1 MFLTQGFR
9 ILDNTINIYYYAL
22 CIEKFSPIINGRFGK
37 VDCIGVAPAQLSLS

>member
-1 MFLTQGFR
+1 MFVTQGFR
-9 ILDNTINIYYYAL
+9 ILDNIIIYYYAL

>member
-9 ILDNTINIYYYAL
+9 ILDDTIIYYYAL
-22 CIEKFSPIINGRFGK
+22 RIEKFLPIVNGRFGK